1 MKQNLT
7 KWVRL
12 ITFFL
17 GAWLVAYGII
27 AVTGNVKAPAV
38 KVVGAETIEI
48 INTTV
53 KQPSVNMRQ
62 LRRDLDCLARN
73 IYWEARSEPYHGMVA
88 VAQVTLNRVE
98 HKSFPDD
105 ICDVVYQ
112 GPTRAS
118 WKDSSVYYP
127 IKHRCQFSWYCD
139 GKSDHIPSVNQTVF
153 DRCYEVARQ
162 VLIEGKRLPGL
173 KQAVFYHADYVSP
186 GWRYPKLA
194 KIGTHIFYGDRKSRN

>member
-12 ITFFL
+12 VTFFL

-38 KVVGAETIEI
+38 KVVSAETIEI

-53 KQPSVNMRQ
+53 KQPSVDMRQ

-88 VAQVTLNRVE
+88 VAQVTLNRVA

-139 GKSDHIPSVNQTVF
+139 GKSDHIPSCLLYTS
-153 DRCYEVARQ
+153 DA
-162 VLIEGKRLPGL
+162 
-173 KQAVFYHADYVSP
+173 AD
-186 GWRYPKLA
+186 
-194 KIGTHIFYGDRKSRN
+194 D